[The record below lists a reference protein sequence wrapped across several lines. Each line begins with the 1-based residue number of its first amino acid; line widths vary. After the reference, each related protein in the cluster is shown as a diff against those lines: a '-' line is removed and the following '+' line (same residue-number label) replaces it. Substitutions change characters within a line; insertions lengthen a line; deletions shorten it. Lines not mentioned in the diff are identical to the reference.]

1 VTTPALL
8 DIEFDSR
15 DTQRWLGGMA
25 RQTPFA
31 LSVAINDT
39 LKDAQKVQRAHQ
51 RRVFT
56 VRRPRFIEQAVKIK
70 PFATKRTLT
79 GTMSIDPPG
88 GKRTA
93 DILTKFE
100 SGGIKRVRDG
110 RHLAIPVEARRTKA
124 GVISR
129 RNRPRGFKFKRVGRA
144 IRGERRAF
152 IIPGIGI
159 FQRVGRRRDSRIR
172 MLYRFK
178 RSVPIGR
185 RLDFIANAERVVQ
198 QQFDKNFDRAFD
210 RAVATAK

>member
-1 VTTPALL
+1 MALL
-8 DIEFDSR
+8 DVEFDSR

-25 RQTPFA
+25 KQTPFA

-56 VRRPRFIEQAVKIK
+56 VRRPRFSDLSVKIK

-79 GTMSIDPPG
+79 GTMAIDPPG

-124 GVISR
+124 GVVSR
-129 RNRPRGFKFKRVGRA
+129 RNRPKSFRFRRVGRS
-144 IRGERRAF
+144 IRGERRTF
-152 IIPGIGI
+152 IMPGIGI
-159 FQRVGRRRDSRIR
+159 FQRVGRRKNSRIR
-172 MLYRFK
+172 LLYRFK
-178 RSVPIGR
+178 TSVPIPR
-185 RLDFIANAERVVQ
+185 RLDFIQNAERVVQ
-198 QQFDKNFDRAFD
+198 QMFDKNFDRAFD
-210 RAVATAK
+210 RAVATAR